1 MSKEDDFVLRTTE
14 EPVKENT
21 VGGAKGILL
30 ITGIVGFFGLSLSK
44 VLLQYYLVAGL
55 DRAIEYP
62 ILSGHILCDLT
73 SNWSIKEGHGRIE
86 ITLRLGHALTRL
98 L

>member
-1 MSKEDDFVLRTTE
+1 MSKEDDFVFRATE

-21 VGGAKGILL
+21 AGGAKDILL
-30 ITGIVGFFGLSLSK
+30 ITGIGDFFGLSLSK

-55 DRAIEYP
+55 DKEIEYP
-62 ILSGHILCDLT
+62 ILSGHIPCDLT
-73 SNWSIKEGHGRIE
+73 SNWSIKGGHGRIE
-86 ITLRLGHALTRL
+86 RTLRLGHALTRL